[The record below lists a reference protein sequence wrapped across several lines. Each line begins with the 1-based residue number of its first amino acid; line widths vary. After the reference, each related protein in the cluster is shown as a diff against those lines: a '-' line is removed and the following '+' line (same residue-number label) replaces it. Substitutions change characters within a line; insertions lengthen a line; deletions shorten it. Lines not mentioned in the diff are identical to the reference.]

1 MRRSLVLAVVLLV
14 CGLVGPSVASAAST
28 DLFFSEYVEGS
39 SNNKALELFND
50 TGGPVDLAAGSYNV
64 QMFFNGSAT
73 AGLTINLAGTVAD
86 GDVFVPR
93 TDWLLQPILAV
104 IPLQLLAYR
113 IARARGL
120 NVDQPRNLAKTV
132 TVE

>member
-14 CGLVGPSVASAAST
+14 CGVAGPSIASAAST

-39 SNNKALELFND
+39 SNNKALEIFND
-50 TGGPVDLAAGSYNV
+50 TGATVDLAAGSYNV

-86 GDVFVPR
+86 DDVFV
-93 TDWLLQPILAV
+93 LANSAASAPILAV
-104 IPLQLLAYR
+104 A
-113 IARARGL
+113 
-120 NVDQPRNLAKTV
+120 DQTNGA
-132 TVE
+132 